1 MKKLLVCLMALLMLV
16 GCSSKPSTDATTEP
30 VESQETTVAPTEEAA
45 AVAVEDLYTAFI
57 ESYYAAE
64 HSSDYY
70 AAGSPYVFT
79 DSESATLSLIGK
91 KMECEAVTEDEA
103 TLASLEEIHTAAV
116 EEFKTLVTSFVP
128 TYDETVSFDNNKI
141 VIILK
146 DANNNMCYFANDGTM
161 KIVMGDVRGTFK
173 LTEDEI
179 NSLVSFLDTN
189 LTNVTALT
197 ICA

>member
-16 GCSSKPSTDATTEP
+16 GCASKPSTDATTEP
-30 VESQETTVAPTEEAA
+30 VETQEATLAPTADAET
-45 AVAVEDLYTAFI
+45 VAVEDLYTAFI
-57 ESYYAAE
+57 ESYYADS

-70 AAGSPYVFT
+70 ESGSPYVFT
-79 DSESATLSLIGK
+79 DSDSADLALVGK
-91 KMECEAVTEDEA
+91 KMECEAVTKDEA
-103 TLASLEEIHTAAV
+103 ALASLEEIHTAAV
-116 EEFKTLVTSFVP
+116 EEFKTLVSSFAP

-146 DANNNMCYFANDGTM
+146 DVNNNMCYFANDGTM

-179 NSLVSFLDTN
+179 NGLVSFLDTN
-189 LTNVTALT
+189 LTNVTALP